1 MMDIYLLISVF
12 ILLELFESTWQ
23 KSATLHHYL
32 ETNFYVYNKNLFF
45 YLLLHLSFFYCIFL
59 VFYLNNFSF
68 LMLSIFFMKF
78 ADISFKLS
86 IMKKIENKIELND
99 IIPFN
104 INMGLTFRYAN
115 VFIYPLSFI
124 LATILQ

>member
-1 MMDIYLLISVF
+1 
-12 ILLELFESTWQ
+12 
-23 KSATLHHYL
+23 
-32 ETNFYVYNKNLFF
+32 
-45 YLLLHLSFFYCIFL
+45 
-59 VFYLNNFSF
+59 
-68 LMLSIFFMKF
+68 MLSIFFMKF